1 MERTLKRSRPNVF
14 HCTTQLIK
22 PQRHWAKLPGD
33 GTTTWL
39 DASLTPTGEQQ
50 ATAIASLWNPI
61 QGLSIEPPQSIYT
74 SPLRRCLQTTTFAFA
89 SLFSQTTP
97 IIKENLRERLGVHT
111 CDQRSSRSFIATTFP
126 AFRIENGFS
135 EDDELWKADQRET
148 VEEHITRSTELLT
161 DIFDND
167 KSDVIALIGHSG
179 TSMALFGAVGW
190 GKIPMAAGTVYP
202 LLVCSERINV

>member
-1 MERTLKRSRPNVF
+1 MERTLKRSHPSVF
-14 HCTTQLIK
+14 HCTQQIIN
-22 PQRHWAKLPGD
+22 PQRYWAELPGD
-33 GTTTWL
+33 GTITWL

-50 ATAIASLWNPI
+50 ATTIASLWNPN
-61 QGLSIEPPQSIYT
+61 QGLNIEPPQSIYT

-89 SLFSQTTP
+89 PLFSQTTP

-111 CDQRSSRSFIATTFP
+111 CDQRSSGTFIANTFP

-135 EDDELWKADQRET
+135 EEDELWKADQRET
-148 VEEHITRSTELLT
+148 VEEHIIRSTELFA

-167 KSDVIALIGHSG
+167 TSDVIALIGHSG

-190 GKIPMAAGTVYP
+190 GKIPMAAGAVYP
-202 LLVCSERINV
+202 LLVCSERINA